1 MGSQIVMT
9 IDANIIIAY
18 LAGEQ
23 EVIETLSQFRR
34 EGKILL
40 LPTIVEAE
48 VLSFSGWTK
57 EECLATESFLE
68 ENFTSILFDR
78 HLAKLSAEIRRHT
91 KLKFHDAAIA
101 ATALATN
108 TPLITRNIRDFKKVP
123 RPSLLKI

>member
-1 MGSQIVMT
+1 MT

-40 LPTIVEAE
+40 LPTIAEAE
-48 VLSFSGWTK
+48 VLSFSSWTK
-57 EECLATESFLE
+57 EECLATEVFLE
-68 ENFTSILFDR
+68 ENFTSIPFDR
-78 HLAKLSAEIRRHT
+78 YIAKIAAKIRRET
-91 KLKFHDAAIA
+91 KLKFPDAAIA
-101 ATALATN
+101 ATALFTN

-123 RPSLLKI
+123 GLSLLKI

>member
-1 MGSQIVMT
+1 MT

-23 EVIETLSQFRR
+23 EVIEILSQFRR

-57 EECLATESFLE
+57 EECLATEAFLE
-68 ENFTSILFDR
+68 ENFTSISFDR
-78 HLAKLSAEIRRHT
+78 HIAKFAAEIRRET
-91 KLKFHDAAIA
+91 RLKFPDAAIA
-101 ATALATN
+101 ATALFTN
-108 TPLITRNIRDFKKVP
+108 TPLITRNIHDFKKVSGL
-123 RPSLLKI
+123 SLLKI